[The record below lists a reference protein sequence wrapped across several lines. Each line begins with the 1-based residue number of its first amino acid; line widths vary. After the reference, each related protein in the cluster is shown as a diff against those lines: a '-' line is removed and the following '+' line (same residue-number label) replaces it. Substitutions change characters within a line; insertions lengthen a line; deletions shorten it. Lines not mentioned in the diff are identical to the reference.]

1 MEKRNKRIASFIESL
16 GCEEMSIESQSFLLT
31 ADLDSIG
38 AGVNGGNCLNS
49 GGDNCSMNKQ
59 DCRNIGDCRSSE
71 NLGDCKNGE
80 IIKPNPGDNPP
91 ANTGCQ

>member
-16 GCEEMSIESQSFLLT
+16 GCEEMSVESQSFLLT

-38 AGVNGGNCLNS
+38 AGVNGGNCTNS

-59 DCRNIGDCRSSE
+59 DCHNNGDCSSSE
-71 NLGDCKNGE
+71 NHGDCKNNA
-80 IIKPNPGDNPP
+80 IITPNPGDKPP
-91 ANTGCQ
+91 VNTGDQ